1 MSNVLFKGEVPVIFF
16 SLNFMSILYND
27 VPVMLLAMN
36 QRSISVQA
44 LIEAWSCL
52 AVQMLKSVRLLIKIK
67 YLHKCFF

>member
-1 MSNVLFKGEVPVIFF
+1 MSNVLFKGEDPVTFF
-16 SLNFMSILYND
+16 SLNFMSVLCND

-36 QRSISVQA
+36 QHSISVQA

-67 YLHKCFF
+67 DLHKCFC